1 MPDDPDESFI
11 VDTLLEARPEG
22 PPRGSTSAPFA
33 PGDDAAVVEFD
44 RCVTVDAMIEGVHW
58 DDALSAEDV
67 GWKLAAVNASDINAM
82 GAVPRW
88 AVLTIAVPTPLDK
101 SWIRGFSRGFGAA
114 LAEWNIQLVGGDTAR
129 SPGPRMLSLTLT
141 GEAQNPIGRDGA
153 QPGDDIWVSG
163 PLGGAAAGF
172 LLNGASTEALR
183 RPHPPMGL
191 GPGLVGIAS
200 AMMDLSD
207 GLARD
212 LPRLCTASGVGAE
225 VEPTALPLHP
235 NLDQAEDPLPL
246 AVGFGEEY
254 ELLFTAPPAHR
265 DAIRQMAAQHNRDP
279 SRIGIINEAS
289 GATLVGMQWPALA
302 FSHFGGAPC

>member
-11 VDTLLEARPEG
+11 VDTLLQARPEG

-33 PGDDAAVVEFD
+33 PGDDAAVVDFN

-82 GAVPRW
+82 GAIPRW
-88 AVLTIAVPTPLDK
+88 AVLTIAVPKPLDK
-101 SWIRGFSRGFGAA
+101 PWIVGFSRGFGAA
-114 LAEWNIQLVGGDTAR
+114 LAEWGIQLVGGDTAR

-141 GEAQNPIGRDGA
+141 GEAHHPIGRDGA
-153 QPGDDIWVSG
+153 QPGDDLWVSG

-172 LLNGASTEALR
+172 LLNGASTQALR

-191 GPGLVGIAS
+191 GPSLVGIAS

-212 LPRLCTASGVGAE
+212 LPRLCAASGVGAE

-235 NLDQAEDPLPL
+235 ELDRAEDPLSL

-254 ELLFTAPPAHR
+254 ELLFTAPPTHR
-265 DAIRQMAAQHNRDP
+265 DAISQTAAKHNRKP
-279 SRIGIINEAS
+279 TRIGTIQR
-289 GATLVGMQWPALA
+289 ATGVALVGMPWPALA
-302 FSHFGGAPC
+302 FSHFGGDPC